1 MYRARLDSNRIHVE
15 LEGKI
20 IFFTV
25 TVSNAFAE
33 RGFST
38 LGRVNAYSRSRVNQ
52 EHLRHLVVLQAP
64 KELTDDIVFL
74 KLAKSFVNLKV
85 NEASICLFGH

>member
-1 MYRARLDSNRIHVE
+1 M
-15 LEGKI
+15 
-20 IFFTV
+20 
-25 TVSNAFAE
+25 
-33 RGFST
+33 
-38 LGRVNAYSRSRVNQ
+38 NQ
-52 EHLRHLVVLQAP
+52 EHLRHLVVLQAS

>member
-1 MYRARLDSNRIHVE
+1 MKFHSNRIHVVVRE
-15 LEGKI
+15 IL
-20 IFFTV
+20 FFTV
-25 TVSNAFAE
+25 TVSNASAE

-38 LGRVNAYSRSRVNQ
+38 LGRVNAYSRSRMNQ

-74 KLAKSFVNLKV
+74 KLAKSFVN
-85 NEASICLFGH
+85 